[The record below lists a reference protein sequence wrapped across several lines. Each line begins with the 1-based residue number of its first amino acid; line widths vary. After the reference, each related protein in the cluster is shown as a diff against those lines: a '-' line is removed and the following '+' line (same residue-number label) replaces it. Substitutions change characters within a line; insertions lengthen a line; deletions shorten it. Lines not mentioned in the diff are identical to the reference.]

1 MNNSI
6 ALICDDNYVMPTI
19 VTLQSVKDSYKGGK
33 SIDVYICT
41 FGLTPNNCDK
51 LLRLSSGLFNVE
63 IKTCKLQD
71 FGRYLDRINQKT
83 HVTPTS
89 LIKFELPN
97 ILRDVDVLLYLDSD
111 IIVKGNL
118 EELFNID
125 ISNKYLAAAPEIWSN
140 LNKYWANNDYSL
152 ENSFYFN
159 SGVLL
164 YNLKRMREDNI
175 PEKLW
180 AQKIE
185 NSKDVTK
192 KTMDQDSLNDVCAK
206 ETLILPIKWNFN
218 TAFSN
223 KNVIRLDV
231 LNEILKASYL
241 SHEELVEDARILH
254 YVGKEDKPWK
264 YSSANCVEYW
274 EQSYKKAGLELQNL
288 DRTSVKHGLGWY
300 INIICKQC
308 RDKGFIYTLR
318 YLFYKVKT
326 IK

>member
-1 MNNSI
+1 M
-6 ALICDDNYVMPTI
+6 
-19 VTLQSVKDSYKGGK
+19 
-33 SIDVYICT
+33 
-41 FGLTPNNCDK
+41 
-51 LLRLSSGLFNVE
+51 
-63 IKTCKLQD
+63 
-71 FGRYLDRINQKT
+71 
-83 HVTPTS
+83 
-89 LIKFELPN
+89 
-97 ILRDVDVLLYLDSD
+97 ILH
-111 IIVKGNL
+111 
-118 EELFNID
+118 
-125 ISNKYLAAAPEIWSN
+125 
-140 LNKYWANNDYSL
+140 